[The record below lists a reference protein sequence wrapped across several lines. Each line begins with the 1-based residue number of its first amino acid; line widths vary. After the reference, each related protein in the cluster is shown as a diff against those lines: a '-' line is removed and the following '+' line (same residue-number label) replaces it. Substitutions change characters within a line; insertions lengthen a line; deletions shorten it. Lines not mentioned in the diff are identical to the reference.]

1 MLWIICFTVIAVER
15 RQKYFLWVSV
25 CQRVFHMTNL
35 IVTFIPFAKPW
46 ILITTILDIIRT
58 SEKSL
63 FQKKTK
69 RFFKCFERK
78 KTLHQQVR
86 KSFESNWDLKESHDL
101 DYEKQLLKAMSSK
114 APRKAKAKSSNLR
127 SFMELNSIRSW
138 DCFRSHN
145 IEGFLPVIFPFV
157 QDSLTKYDS
166 SYWSSS

>member
-1 MLWIICFTVIAVER
+1 M
-15 RQKYFLWVSV
+15 S
-25 CQRVFHMTNL
+25 
-35 IVTFIPFAKPW
+35 
-46 ILITTILDIIRT
+46 
-58 SEKSL
+58 KSL
-63 FQKKTK
+63 SYDKFNRYFHSIRKALNPNHNDSWHHPNFWEVIIPKENKKIFQM
-69 RFFKCFERK
+69 
-78 KTLHQQVR
+78 HQQVR
-86 KSFESNWDLKESHDL
+86 KRRKKSFESNWDLKESHDL

-127 SFMELNSIRSW
+127 KFMELNSIRSW